1 MAVIGRWQLHPQ
13 HLYLLRT
20 YLQLDDLTLPLDSPA
35 FGQTTDQV
43 AELARREAPTMESL
57 GILVDDEVQPGLA
70 QALRVLT
77 KPYLWI
83 DSLWF
88 PNLEHDFMWRT
99 VAVLTEEDRIVLGV
113 QTPGEAPGQAGMLT
127 VEVHDRVPLSQVIM
141 PTLPPAPPGKHSA
154 ISVPASSFRQA
165 QPVEEEGTN
174 SFLQQTGTGPS
185 HRSIGDRQVAAYQ
198 GLGAAPHIRGGQ
210 IAANLR
216 QQHGTVTRS
225 TVLKWFDN
233 AEPDGRYLD
242 HNARG
247 RTGEQVYMLTP
258 IDGGQLRSKVD
269 ELVKEVRSR

>member
-13 HLYLLRT
+13 HLYLVRT
-20 YLQLDDLTLPLDSPA
+20 YLRLDDLTLPLDSPA

-43 AELARREAPTMESL
+43 AELARREAPTMESM
-57 GILVDDEVQPGLA
+57 GILVGDEVPPGLA
-70 QALRVLT
+70 QALQVLT
-77 KPYLWI
+77 RPYLWV

-99 VAVLTEEDRIVLGV
+99 VAALTEDDRVILGV
-113 QTPGEAPGQAGMLT
+113 QTPGESAGQAGLLT
-127 VEVHDRVPLSQVIM
+127 VEVHERVPLAQVIM
-141 PTLPPAPPGKHSA
+141 PTLPPAPPGRHSA

-165 QPVEEEGTN
+165 QQTEDDDS
-174 SFLQQTGTGPS
+174 SFLRQTGTGSS
-185 HRSIGDRQVAAYQ
+185 HRSIGDRQLAAYQ
-198 GLGAAPHIRGGQ
+198 ALGAAPHTRGGQ

-216 QQHGTVTRS
+216 HPHGKVTRS

-247 RTGEQVYMLTP
+247 HTGEQMFMLTP
-258 IDGGQLRSKVD
+258 IDGRQLRSKVD